1 VSFDIVASGAAA
13 DAVRRLVPGLVDDLV
28 ASRLTA
34 ADVTLWGPDAET
46 EAGKRLG
53 WTEAA
58 AISQELVPQ
67 IVSLRESLHRD
78 GVNHVLLAG
87 MGGSSLAPEVI
98 TRTSGVELT
107 ILDSTAPGQVL
118 AALADRLATSVLVV
132 SSKSGSTVETDSQ
145 LRVYVKAFQDAGVDP
160 VRRIV
165 VVTDPGSPL
174 DAAAREA
181 GYRVFNADPNVGGR
195 YSALTAFGLVPSGL
209 AGADI
214 QMLLDEASSIAGR
227 IAVDQAENP
236 ALVLAAAMAGTPGRD
251 KLGLV
256 PDGTYIVGFADW
268 AEQLIAE
275 STGKLGKGILPVVLD
290 TNSPELVDRLPDVQI
305 VRLVES
311 ARATEHVAEGEVEI
325 SGTLGAQFL
334 VWEYAV
340 AVAGRILGINPFDQP
355 DVESAKT
362 ATRGLLESRP
372 EPAAPAFVI
381 DGIEVRGSDDVV
393 DRLDES
399 QGLGEV
405 LDALVSTVGDDGYIA
420 VQAYADRV
428 AHPDYAQ
435 LRDLIA
441 AKTGRPVTFGWGP
454 RFLHSTGQ
462 FHKGGPAVGVF
473 LQLTETAPADLAIPD
488 RPFTFAQ
495 LIAAQAAGD
504 ASVLADHGR
513 PVLTL
518 TLTDPERDLAAIAA
532 ALRA

>member
-1 VSFDIVASGAAA
+1 MSFDIVASGVAA
-13 DAVRRLVPGLVDDLV
+13 DAVRRIVPGLVDDLV
-28 ASRLTA
+28 ASRITA
-34 ADVTLWGPDAET
+34 GDVTLWGADAED

-53 WTEAA
+53 WTEAVV
-58 AISQELVPQ
+58 ISQALVPE
-67 IVSLRESLHRD
+67 IVALREFLHRD
-78 GVNHVLLAG
+78 GVNHILLAG

-118 AALADRLATSVLVV
+118 AALQDRLATSALVV

-160 VRRIV
+160 ANRIV

-174 DAAAREA
+174 DVAARQA

-195 YSALTAFGLVPSGL
+195 YSALTAFGLVPCGL
-209 AGADI
+209 AGVDI
-214 QMLLDEASSIAGR
+214 QELLDEASSVAGR
-227 IAVDQAENP
+227 VAVDLAENP
-236 ALVLAAAMAGTPGRD
+236 ALVLAAAIAGTGGRD

-275 STGKLGKGILPVVLD
+275 STGKLGKGILPVVLATD
-290 TNSPELVDRLPDVQI
+290 SPELALRPDDLQI

-311 ARATEHVAEGEVEI
+311 ARATEQVEEGEIEI

-355 DVESAKT
+355 DVESAKSR
-362 ATRGLLESRP
+362 TRGLLESQP
-372 EPAAPAFVI
+372 EPSVPAFVA
-381 DGIEVRGSDDVV
+381 DGIEVRGSEPVLQSMGDT
-393 DRLDES
+393 ES
-399 QGLGEV
+399 LSAA
-405 LDALVSTVGDDGYIA
+405 LDALLSAVPPNGYVA

-428 AHPDYAQ
+428 AHPEYAE

-441 AKTGRPVTFGWGP
+441 TKTSRPVTFGWGP

-473 LQLTETAPADLAIPD
+473 LQLTESATVDLDIPD
-488 RPFTFAQ
+488 RPFTFGQ
-495 LIAAQAAGD
+495 LIQAQAAGD
-504 ASVLADHGR
+504 AGVLADAGR

-518 TLTDPERDLAAIAA
+518 TLADPGRDLATIAS
-532 ALRA
+532 ALRD